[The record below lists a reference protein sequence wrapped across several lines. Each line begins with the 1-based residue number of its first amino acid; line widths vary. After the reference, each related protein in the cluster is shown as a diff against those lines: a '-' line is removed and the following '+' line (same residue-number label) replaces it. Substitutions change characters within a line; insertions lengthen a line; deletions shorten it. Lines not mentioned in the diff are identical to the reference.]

1 MEVGDAMEVEEE
13 ADISGEGHPELYI
26 VYWVIYTIF
35 YILVYWVIYIWGRS
49 PRQLFSTP
57 NDGDD
62 E

>member
-35 YILVYWVIYIWGRS
+35 YILGDIYLGKVT
-49 PRQLFSTP
+49 QTTLLNTK
-57 NDGDD
+57 
-62 E
+62 